1 MTTNDIAEK
10 IEKAFQQYSLKG
22 KKVLAIIPDGT
33 RSAPVDLMFSLFN
46 RYYAPEVRQLDYL
59 VALGTHPLMTEE
71 QLCKRVGINL
81 EEKEEQYKNTRI
93 LNHRWDLE
101 DTFTKVGTIGPSEM
115 AELSGGLSDEEAE
128 ITVNKL
134 IFDYDILL
142 ILGPVFPHEI
152 AGFSGSNKYLFPGIC
167 GWEFT
172 DCTHWLGALKTN
184 IGTIGYKDTPA
195 RRLID
200 RAAEFITV
208 PIVYFNMVVNEEGL
222 QGLFVGGDK
231 TAWEKAVE
239 LSSQLNI
246 QYESKQYKTVLS
258 VAAAKYDDYWTG
270 AKAFYKLEPI
280 VADGG
285 TIIVYAPHI
294 DEISI
299 THNEVIKNIGFHT
312 VDYFKDNLDTKFRDV
327 PRAVLAYSA
336 LVTGRGAYKDG
347 KESTRV
353 THKLASAIPKKTLD
367 SLNLQWEDAGA
378 IDPGEWQNRNDPE
391 VKVVFNAGERLY
403 RPSGEE

>member
-1 MTTNDIAEK
+1 MTEKDITESVLQ
-10 IEKAFQQYSLKG
+10 AFQDYSLTNKR
-22 KKVLAIIPDGT
+22 VLVVIPDGT
-33 RSAPVDLMFSLFN
+33 RSAPIDLFFSLFN
-46 RYYAPEVRQLDYL
+46 KYYKPKVSKLDYL

-71 QLCKRVGINL
+71 QLCKRVGISL
-81 EEKEEQYKNTRI
+81 KEKEEQYKDTRI
-93 LNHRWDLE
+93 LNHRWNAE

-115 AELSGGLSDEEAE
+115 AELSEGLADEEAD

-134 IFDYDILL
+134 IFEYDILL

-200 RAAEFITV
+200 RAAQFISV
-208 PIVYFNMVVNEEGL
+208 PIVYFNLVVNEEGL
-222 QGLFVGGDK
+222 QGLFVGDDK
-231 TAWEKAVE
+231 VAWEQAVE
-239 LSSQLNI
+239 LSSKVNI
-246 QYESKQYKTVLS
+246 RYEPKQYGTVLS
-258 VAAAKYDDYWTG
+258 VAAPKYDDYWTG

-312 VDYFKDNLDTKFRDV
+312 VDYFKARLETEYRDI
-327 PRAVLAYSA
+327 PKAVLAYSA
-336 LVTGRGAYKDG
+336 LVTGKGACKEG

-353 THKLASAIPKKTLD
+353 SHKLASGIPKETLE
-367 SLNLQWEDAGA
+367 SLNLKWEDARK
-378 IDPGEWQNRNDPE
+378 IEPEEWKNRDDPE
-391 VKVVFNAGERLY
+391 LKVVFNAGERLY
-403 RPSGEE
+403 KPME

>member
-1 MTTNDIAEK
+1 MTTNDITEK
-10 IEKAFQQYSLKG
+10 IEKTFQKYSLKG

-46 RYYAPEVRQLDYL
+46 RYYAPEVKQLDYL

-71 QLCKRVGINL
+71 QLCKRVGISL
-81 EEKEEQYKNTRI
+81 EEKEEQYKDTRI
-93 LNHRWDLE
+93 FNHRWDLE

-200 RAAEFITV
+200 RAAEFIPI

-231 TAWEKAVE
+231 TAWETAVE

-246 QYESKQYKTVLS
+246 QYEPKQYKTVLS

-312 VDYFKDNLDTKFRDV
+312 VDYFKNNLDTKFRDV

-336 LVTGRGAYKDG
+336 LVTGKGSYKDG
-347 KESTRV
+347 KESTRI

-403 RPSGEE
+403 RPSE